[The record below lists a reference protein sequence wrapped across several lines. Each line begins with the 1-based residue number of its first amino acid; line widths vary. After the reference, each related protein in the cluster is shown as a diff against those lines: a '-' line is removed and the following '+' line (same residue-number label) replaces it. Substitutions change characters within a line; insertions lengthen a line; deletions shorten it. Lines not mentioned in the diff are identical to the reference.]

1 MIFINKTQIYLCEF
15 QTPTAHNFF
24 QINEFLLSLM
34 RKIGFERY

>member
-24 QINEFLLSLM
+24 SDKQISIISHEKNWL
-34 RKIGFERY
+34 